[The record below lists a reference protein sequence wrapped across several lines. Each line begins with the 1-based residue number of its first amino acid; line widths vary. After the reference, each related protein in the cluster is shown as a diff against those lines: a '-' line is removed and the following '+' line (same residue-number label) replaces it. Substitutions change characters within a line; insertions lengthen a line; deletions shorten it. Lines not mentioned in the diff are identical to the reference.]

1 MIYLDNAATSRFKPR
16 CMTETMVKELNC
28 SSNPGRGGHKD
39 AIATAEKI
47 FGARSLIKKLV
58 KANEKYEV
66 IFSSGCTQSINL
78 AILGYLQNFAG
89 QSIDVIATSNEHNA
103 TLRTLFFAK
112 NSIRVNI
119 IEVKPQFDGSINPL
133 DISRAITADTR
144 LICLCHASNVTGSVS
159 DIEAIGKVAKN
170 SGVAL
175 LVDCAQSLGH
185 IDVDVTACNIDF
197 LACAGHKG
205 LHGPQGVGF
214 LVWNT
219 DKYLF
224 PISFGGTGTDSDDL
238 NQPDT
243 IPEGYEAGTVNSAGI
258 IALSSSIKWTMENLR
273 QINLQERYLTAEL
286 LKGLKN
292 NRNVTVYGS
301 SNCGVVSF
309 NYKNYSSTDVGD
321 YLNSCNI
328 AVRSGLHCAPWI
340 HRHLGTIERGAVR
353 ASIGYNNTI
362 SDVRALL
369 LALQKLDKINL

>member
-16 CMTETMVKELNC
+16 CMTETMIKELNC

-39 AIATAEKI
+39 AINAAEKI

-58 KANEKYEV
+58 GASERYEV
-66 IFSSGCTQSINL
+66 IFSSGCTQLINF
-78 AILGYLQNFAG
+78 AILGYLQNFVG
-89 QSIDVIATSNEHNA
+89 QNIDVIATSNEHNA

-133 DISRAITADTR
+133 DVSRAITADTR
-144 LICLCHASNVTGSVS
+144 LICLCHVSNVTGSVS
-159 DIEAIGKVAKN
+159 DIEAIGKIAKKN
-170 SGVAL
+170 NVAL

-185 IDVDVTACNIDF
+185 IPVDVTACNIDF

-219 DKYLF
+219 DKYLH
-224 PISFGGTGTDSDDL
+224 PIAFGGTGTDSNDL
-238 NQPDT
+238 KQPDT
-243 IPEGYEAGTVNSAGI
+243 IPEGYEAGTVNCAGI
-258 IALSSSIKWTMENLR
+258 IALAAATRWTMENLR

-309 NYKNYSSTDVGD
+309 NYKHFPSTDVGD

-340 HRHLGTIERGAVR
+340 HRFLGTIERGAVR
-353 ASIGYNNTI
+353 VSIGYNNTI
-362 SDVRALL
+362 ADVRALL